1 MTHFTVCPRPIS
13 TIHFNPQILK
23 HIFTLD
29 TFGGFMSVPNDVMNA
44 CISLFSG
51 AGIGDLGIHYGCG
64 IETIVAVEKE
74 EDRADLIRVNYPETE
89 VIQGDIKQKVTE
101 IIDVSNSKLNG
112 KRPLLISISP
122 PCQGMSQNGMGK
134 INSEIKKG
142 NRPKY
147 DPRNRLF
154 IPALKIAK
162 SLQPEYV
169 LFENVSN
176 MQNAVIKTK
185 SKAGFSKIL
194 DCIPRYLG
202 KGYTI
207 YTFVQEFANYGVPHF
222 RKRLI
227 TIAKRTGTST
237 KLSESRP
244 EWFDCGSEDERV
256 TVKQAIHPIRQ
267 LKKRDLLH
275 MGTNMSD
282 RDISLLKGIPKNSA
296 RSAHYNECKKC
307 KTKDTP
313 KGVIYCVKCGE
324 LLNRPI
330 VERDGELCAVKGYDT
345 SYKRMPSD
353 QPAKTLTMM
362 SGVFSS
368 DNKGHYCE
376 NRVLSLREIL
386 ILATFLNI
394 PKSEGL
400 FNGAE
405 FEWNGKYDFSSQ
417 MTKKESYLIQK
428 PIIRQAI
435 GESIPPLAMMRM
447 INSLIHD
454 WPNND

>member
-1 MTHFTVCPRPIS
+1 
-13 TIHFNPQILK
+13 
-23 HIFTLD
+23 
-29 TFGGFMSVPNDVMNA
+29 MSVPDDVMNA
-44 CISLFSG
+44 CVSLFSG

-64 IETIVAVEKE
+64 IDTIVAVEKVE
-74 EDRADLIRVNYPETE
+74 SRADLIRVNYPGTG
-89 VIQGDIKQKVTE
+89 VIQGDINQKITE
-101 IIDVSNSKLNG
+101 IIKVSNSKLGG

-122 PCQGMSQNGMGK
+122 PCQGMSQNGLGK
-134 INSEIKKG
+134 INKEIKKG

-154 IPALKIAK
+154 IPALKIAR
-162 SLQPEYV
+162 SLQPEYIF
-169 LFENVSN
+169 FENVSN

-185 SKAGFSKIL
+185 SKEGFSKIL

-227 TIAKRTGTST
+227 TIAKRTEVPTT
-237 KLSESRP
+237 LSQSRP
-244 EWFDCGSEDERV
+244 KWFDCGSEDERV
-256 TVKQAIHPIRQ
+256 TVKQAIHLIRQ

-275 MGTNMSD
+275 MGTNMSE
-282 RDISLLKGIPKNSA
+282 RDINLLKGIPKNSA

-313 KGVIYCVKCGE
+313 KGVIYCIKCGE
-324 LLNRPI
+324 VLNRPI
-330 VERDGELCAVKGYDT
+330 VVEKDGKLRAVIGYDT
-345 SYKRMPSD
+345 SYKRMPHD

-368 DNKGHYCE
+368 DNNGHYYE

-394 PKSEGL
+394 PKSDEL
-400 FNGAE
+400 FVGAE
-405 FEWNGKYDFSSQ
+405 FEWNEKYDFSSQ
-417 MTKKESYLIQK
+417 MANKNSYLIQK

-454 WPNND
+454 WPN